1 MTWPEIE
8 LPWVLAVQSNLPWDA
23 ELEWL
28 TNSVHPITLHLMVM
42 WSFSPHPAPLC
53 TTRELQLRSLSRRNL
68 HAFLMG
74 STYAGRFDR
83 FWPEKISPKT
93 GLNTLRLKPA

>member
-74 STYAGRFDR
+74 SMLAGFDR